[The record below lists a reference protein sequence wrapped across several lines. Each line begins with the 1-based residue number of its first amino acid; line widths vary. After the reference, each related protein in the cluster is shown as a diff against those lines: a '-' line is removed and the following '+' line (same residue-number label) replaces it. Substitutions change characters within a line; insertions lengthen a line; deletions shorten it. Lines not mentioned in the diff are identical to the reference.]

1 MCAPLG
7 TLRAAVHADV
17 RAHVFAAVLL
27 PLLRLV
33 LLLLSLLGLH

>member
-17 RAHVFAAVLL
+17 RACALAVLL